1 MFRRCMKSVCLLTAM
16 LLMAGCS
23 QIEQV
28 ENQAYAVAMGID
40 RTEEGGME
48 ITVTLPQIAASG
60 GEGEESGGSGGKY
73 FQVSVQGTNY
83 ESAIEKLGWAVPRN
97 LNFSQLKAVIFA
109 RSLAESDAFSKLIKS
124 VVQTERLFTAAYVV
138 VCEGKAK
145 DFISGM
151 KPAMGN
157 RLSADIT
164 AMFDHYTEHGLIP
177 GTTLADLYY
186 RGMSLYSQPMAIYGL
201 YSAKTE
207 AEPKDVSTMAL
218 AGSPEKLAS
227 EIENNSEVHYLGA
240 ALFSKEGMCGRFD
253 GAQTVLANLIRN
265 ELKSF
270 VYEFEGK
277 SLELSPVGSCTAR
290 IDVSS
295 DPVRIQLG
303 VKLAAVS
310 QQEMPDMALLKRMLT
325 ADIKEVIAMAQEL
338 GVEPFGFAEKA
349 VQKFGTI
356 AKWRKFD
363 WTEKFRE
370 AEVEIEIE
378 FIRSDA

>member
-1 MFRRCMKSVCLLTAM
+1 MFGRCIKLVCVLLAAVM
-16 LLMAGCS
+16 LTGCS
-23 QIEQV
+23 QIDQV
-28 ENQAYAVAMGID
+28 ENQAYAVVMGVD
-40 RTEEGGME
+40 RTENGGTE
-48 ITVTLPQIAASG
+48 ITVTLPQIAGSG
-60 GEGEESGGSGGKY
+60 GEGGDSEGSQGEY
-73 FQVSVQGTNY
+73 FQVSVKGANY
-83 ESAIEKLGWAVPRN
+83 ESAIEKLDWAVPRN
-97 LNFSQLKAVIFA
+97 LNFSQLKVVLFA
-109 RSLAESDAFSKLIKS
+109 REVAESADFPGLIKS

-138 VCEGKAK
+138 VCEDKAK
-145 DFISGM
+145 DFVAAM
-151 KPAMGN
+151 KPVMGA

-164 AMFDHYTEHGLIP
+164 AMFDHYAEHGLISD
-177 GTTLADLYY
+177 TTLADLYY
-186 RGMSLYSQPMAIYGL
+186 RGMSFYSEPMAIYGMRTQ
-201 YSAKTE
+201 KQPTQQE
-207 AEPKDVSTMAL
+207 AISTMAL

-227 EIENNSEVHYLGA
+227 EVENNSEVHYLGA

-265 ELKSF
+265 ELESF

-310 QQEMPDMALLKRMLT
+310 QQEMPDMALLKQMLT

-356 AKWRKFD
+356 AQWRKFD